1 MKCIGAQ
8 KRVNDAKLARLGFVR
23 RALTRK
29 TYMASNVLLCSHYW
43 RLFGLSSSTT
53 GGVPIL
59 VMREG
64 ANRSRGR
71 EAQHN
76 NIMAAKVVAES
87 VRSALGPKGMDK
99 MLVDS
104 FGDVTITSDGRTILD
119 EMDVQHP
126 AAKMLVEV
134 AKTQDKEA
142 GDGTTSAVIIAGELL
157 SRAEEL
163 IDKNI
168 HPTVIIDGY
177 RKAAD
182 KALVTLEKIAIPID
196 LKSTEYLKKAA
207 STSMGSK
214 LVAEYKDY
222 LADLAVKA
230 MMAVV
235 EKQADG
241 TFRADVDDVK
251 VEKKTGESLKETS
264 LISGIVLDKEI
275 VHSGM
280 PKRLEKAK
288 IALLDASLENEK
300 PEMDA
305 KISIESPEQIEAFLN
320 QEETML
326 KDMVEKVLATGTNVV
341 ICQKGIDDMAQHFL
355 ARKGVIAIRRAK
367 KSDMEKLARAT
378 GAKIISSIDALAASD
393 LGYAALVEERKTGDD
408 KMTYIEG
415 CKNPKSVTLLIRG
428 GTQRMIA
435 EAERSIHDGLCVVK
449 DLIEDPR
456 IVAGGSAPEMEMANV
471 IKKYAQTVQGR
482 EQLAITIFAESLE
495 AIATTLAENAGL
507 DTVDIL
513 SELRTRHQKG
523 ETWAGID
530 VLAGKVED
538 MTKINVYEPL
548 AVKKQIIKSA
558 NEAASMILKIDDVI
572 ASQKMKSPPM
582 PPGGGMPGGM
592 GGMGGMSGGMM

>member
-1 MKCIGAQ
+1 M
-8 KRVNDAKLARLGFVR
+8 
-23 RALTRK
+23 
-29 TYMASNVLLCSHYW
+29 
-43 RLFGLSSSTT
+43 SSSTT

-182 KALVTLEKIAIPID
+182 KALETLEKIAIPID

-207 STSMGSK
+207 STAMGSK

-230 MMAVV
+230 MMAVA

-326 KDMVEKVLATGTNVV
+326 KDMVEKVLATGANLV

-393 LGYAALVEERKTGDD
+393 LGYAALVEERKTGED

-507 DTVDIL
+507 DKVDIL

-523 ETWAGID
+523 ETWTGID

-592 GGMGGMSGGMM
+592 GGMGGMPGGMM

>member
-1 MKCIGAQ
+1 
-8 KRVNDAKLARLGFVR
+8 
-23 RALTRK
+23 
-29 TYMASNVLLCSHYW
+29 
-43 RLFGLSSSTT
+43 LSSSQA
-53 GGVPIL
+53 GGVPVL
-59 VMREG
+59 VMKEG
-64 ANRSRGR
+64 SKRSRGR
-71 EAQHN
+71 EAQHS

-157 SRAEEL
+157 SRSEEL

-168 HPTVIIDGY
+168 HPTIIIDGY

-182 KALVTLEKIAIPID
+182 KALETLEKIAIPID
-196 LKSTEYLKKAA
+196 LKSQDYLKKAA
-207 STSMGSK
+207 ATSMGSK

-230 MMAVV
+230 MLAVA
-235 EKQADG
+235 EKQGDG
-241 TFRADVDDVK
+241 TYKADVDDVK
-251 VEKKTGESLKETS
+251 VEKKTGESLAATS
-264 LISGIVLDKEI
+264 LINGVVLDKEI

-280 PKRLEKAK
+280 PKRVEKAK
-288 IALLDASLENEK
+288 IALLDASIENEK

-305 KISIESPEQIEAFLN
+305 KINIESPEQIEAFLN
-320 QEETML
+320 QEEAML
-326 KDMVEKVLATGTNVV
+326 KGMVDKIVASGANVV

-355 ARKGVIAIRRAK
+355 SRKGVIAIRRAK

-378 GAKIISSIDALAASD
+378 GGKIISNLNALTSSD
-393 LGYAALVEERKTGDD
+393 LGFAALVEERRTGDD
-408 KMTYIEG
+408 KMTYVEG

-428 GTQRMIA
+428 GTQRMTA
-435 EAERSIHDGLCVVK
+435 EAERSIHDALCVVR
-449 DLIEDPR
+449 DLIEEPR
-456 IVAGGSAPEMEMANV
+456 IVAGGSAPEMEMASV
-471 IKKYAQTVQGR
+471 LKKYAQTVKGR

-495 AIATTLAENAGL
+495 SIATTLAENAGL
-507 DTVDIL
+507 DPVDIL
-513 SELRTRHQKG
+513 SELRTRHEKG

-558 NEAASMILKIDDVI
+558 TEAATMILKIDDVI
-572 ASQKMKSPPM
+572 ATAKMKTPPM
-582 PPGGGMPGGM
+582 PPGGGMPGGGMGM
-592 GGMGGMSGGMM
+592 GGMGGMPGGMM